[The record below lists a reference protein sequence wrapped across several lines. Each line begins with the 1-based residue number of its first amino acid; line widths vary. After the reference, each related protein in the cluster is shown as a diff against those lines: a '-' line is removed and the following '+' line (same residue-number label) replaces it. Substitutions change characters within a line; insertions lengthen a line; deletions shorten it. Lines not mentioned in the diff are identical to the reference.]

1 MGNLKELNTIQQ
13 ITIWLIP
20 VLFAITAHEAAHGWM
35 AEKLGDD
42 TARKQGRVSF
52 NPLHHIDLVG
62 TIILPL
68 ATFFIGGFLFG
79 WAKPVPVNWF
89 NLRKPRRDSAFVAL
103 AGPAANLL
111 MVIFWALL
119 SLGIEKLVTTGIS
132 TEMEWLS
139 TNSLKFF
146 IYMASAGI
154 FFNLVLMILN
164 LVPILPLDG
173 GRILFSILPTSIGK
187 IFIKLEPFGLIILVA
202 LLISGLLGK
211 LILPIILYGYI
222 FVGGIPEV
230 LTELL

>member
-1 MGNLKELNTIQQ
+1 MNTIQQ
-13 ITIWLIP
+13 ISIWFIP
-20 VLFAITAHEAAHGWM
+20 VLFAITVHEAAHGWM

-52 NPLHHIDLVG
+52 NPIRHIDLIG
-62 TIILPL
+62 TIILPI

-111 MVIFWALL
+111 MAIFWALL
-119 SLGIEKLVTTGIS
+119 SLGIMKLESAEIN
-132 TEMEWLS
+132 WLS
-139 TNSLKFF
+139 MDSLKFF
-146 IYMASAGI
+146 IYIASAGI
-154 FFNLVLMILN
+154 FFNFVLMILN

-173 GRILFSILPTSIGK
+173 GRILFSILPPTIGN

-202 LLISGLLGK
+202 LLISGLLGQ
-211 LILPIILYGYI
+211 LILPIVLYGYI
-222 FVGGIPEV
+222 FVGGIPEI
-230 LTELL
+230 LNLLFA